1 MTARQPRRTRRRTTP
16 ASTLPRPL
24 PVSDSLEPAQ
34 SAATPSGATVRQT
47 ARRGPAQPRAHHVE
61 NDYRYVRTDLLTVA
75 AVGAVVIAFV
85 VGMSFLI

>member
-24 PVSDSLEPAQ
+24 PVSGSTDTAETATAPA
-34 SAATPSGATVRQT
+34 TRPT

-85 VGMSFLI
+85 VGMSFAI